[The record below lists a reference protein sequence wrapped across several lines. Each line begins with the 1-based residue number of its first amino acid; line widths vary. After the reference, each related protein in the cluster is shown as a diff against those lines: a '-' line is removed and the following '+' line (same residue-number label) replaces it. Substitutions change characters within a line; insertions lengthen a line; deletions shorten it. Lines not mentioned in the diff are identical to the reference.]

1 VQDFLNLSYRITAV
15 FPCTPADP
23 KPKAIRANAI
33 GRNVS
38 ITLNTGVT
46 TSASQSGITNGPNSP
61 QTHDKTFTQRRGHPG
76 QAMDRKCHSILFF
89 LVIEAVGGTALIVKN
104 VVRSKN
110 KKFQVPVLFGT
121 KVFNC

>member
-1 VQDFLNLSYRITAV
+1 MLIKHQRHYECQ
-15 FPCTPADP
+15 P
-23 KPKAIRANAI
+23 I
-33 GRNVS
+33 G
-38 ITLNTGVT
+38 
-46 TSASQSGITNGPNSP
+46 AGITNGPNSP
-61 QTHDKTFTQRRGHPG
+61 QAHDKTFTQRCGHPG
-76 QAMDRKCHSILFF
+76 LDRKCHSIFFF